1 MMMNEKI
8 IDDTIQRMLD
18 AEIDDATI
26 VSTLKDVGLSE
37 EEARAQIEKIKKSSS
52 ENEDDVESQ
61 IDDNSK
67 LSSMQNEVNAQA
79 KKSELHE
86 TTTHNMLNMHEQK
99 IDDVARNIDEV
110 KQTVYQTA
118 NKINNPSEPTGTKLS
133 EIAASQKALMKL
145 LNDVLEVNRKILT
158 ELQMK
163 K

>member
-1 MMMNEKI
+1 MNEKI

-37 EEARAQIEKIKKSSS
+37 VEARAQIEKIKKSSG
-52 ENEDDVESQ
+52 ENDDDIESQ

-67 LSSMQNEVNAQA
+67 LNNVQNEVNAQA
-79 KKSELHE
+79 QKSELHE

-110 KQTVYQTA
+110 KKTVSQTA
-118 NKINNPSEPTGTKLS
+118 EKINAPSEPTSAKLS

>member
-1 MMMNEKI
+1 MMNEKI

-26 VSTLKDVGLSE
+26 ISTLKDVGLSE
-37 EEARAQIEKIKKSSS
+37 VDARAQIERIKSSS
-52 ENEDDVESQ
+52 GETDDDVESQ
-61 IDDNSK
+61 IDDNSR
-67 LSSMQNEVNAQA
+67 LNSMQNEVSAQA
-79 KKSELHE
+79 QKSELHE

-118 NKINNPSEPTGTKLS
+118 EKINSPGEPTSGKLS